1 MARDQRTD
9 GGDLLLWRARR
20 VTERAKACLSEG
32 VGRRQ
37 ARVALADLRHLV
49 AELDA
54 RARHIDQARAASAR
68 RFEAV
73 SAYNRCGRL
82 VRK

>member
-1 MARDQRTD
+1 
-9 GGDLLLWRARR
+9 
-20 VTERAKACLSEG
+20 
-32 VGRRQ
+32 
-37 ARVALADLRHLV
+37 LADLRHLV